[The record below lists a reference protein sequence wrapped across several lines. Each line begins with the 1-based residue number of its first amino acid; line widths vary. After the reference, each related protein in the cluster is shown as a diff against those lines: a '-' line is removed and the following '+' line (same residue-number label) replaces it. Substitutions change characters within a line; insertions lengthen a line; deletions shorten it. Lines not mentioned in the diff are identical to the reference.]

1 MRAIETIELDQFY
14 HIYNR
19 GNNGEN
25 LFYSDENY
33 LYFLKLYQ
41 KYIFPIAET
50 FAWCLLKNHF
60 HLLVKIKSETII
72 CNKFL
77 IDKEKATKKPS
88 QQFSNLFNAYVQAI
102 NKQNN
107 RHGSLLETPFKRK
120 QIQNEEYLKNLILYI
135 HNNPIQHNFVEKLED
150 YNWSSYTSIISNK
163 KTLIERNKVI
173 DLFGGKQNFIGTHHQ
188 KIDIISIEKSLRI
201 S

>member
-1 MRAIETIELDQFY
+1 MREIESIKTDHYY

-25 LFYSDENY
+25 LFYNDKNY
-33 LYFLKLYQ
+33 LYFLKLY
-41 KYIFPIAET
+41 KKHIFPIAET

-60 HLLVKIKSETII
+60 HLLVKIRTDEEI
-72 CNKFL
+72 CNNFNIKV
-77 IDKEKATKKPS
+77 EKLDKKPS

-120 QIQNEEYLKNLILYI
+120 QIKDEQYLKNLIIYI
-135 HNNPIQHNFVEKLED
+135 HNNPIQHNFVESLEN
-150 YNWSSYTSIISNK
+150 YKWSSYSSLISNK
-163 KTLIERNKVI
+163 DTYIEREKVTELFDNKE
-173 DLFGGKQNFIGTHHQ
+173 NFVFAHQQ
-188 KIDIISIEKSLRI
+188 KIDIIGIEKSLHI
-201 S
+201 